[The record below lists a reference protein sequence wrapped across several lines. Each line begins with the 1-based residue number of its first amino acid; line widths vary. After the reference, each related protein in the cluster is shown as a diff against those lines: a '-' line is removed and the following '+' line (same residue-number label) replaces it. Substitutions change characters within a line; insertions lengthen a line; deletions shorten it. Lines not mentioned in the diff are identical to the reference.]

1 MFDSSRP
8 HLDPCASGSPGA
20 DDRDHRQARE
30 PGLAGRLLRSLGR
43 GAAAV
48 ARAADGPMFWDGVA
62 TPGAPLPRPSGRLT
76 LAIEPPDVHRSL
88 AHVVYPGRRGAV
100 IPFSVEMLGTE
111 LMAAYPWSREHGWS
125 ANN

>member
-8 HLDPCASGSPGA
+8 HLDPCASGFPGA
-20 DDRDHRQARE
+20 DDRDRRARE
-30 PGLAGRLLRSLGR
+30 PGLAVRLLRSLGR

-48 ARAADGPMFWDGVA
+48 ARAAEVPMPWDGVA
-62 TPGAPLPRPSGRLT
+62 TPSAPVPRPSGRLT
-76 LAIEPPDVHRSL
+76 PATRPPDVHRGL
-88 AHVVYPGRRGAV
+88 AHVVYPGRRRAV
-100 IPFSVEMLGTE
+100 VPFSVEMLGTE